1 MIKIEKLL
9 QELCPNGVDFLRI
22 EEICNIYPWTSDV

>member
-22 EEICNIYPWTSDV
+22 EVGSKITADGD